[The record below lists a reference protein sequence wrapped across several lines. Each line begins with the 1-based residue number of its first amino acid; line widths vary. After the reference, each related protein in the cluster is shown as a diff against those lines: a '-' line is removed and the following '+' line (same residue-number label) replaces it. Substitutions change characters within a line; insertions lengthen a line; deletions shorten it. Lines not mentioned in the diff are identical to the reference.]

1 MTEGEIRLSPS
12 EAMRML
18 SDEIRHLH
26 HRLARL
32 EHGIEHVYASGGER
46 LGAVAVTALQE
57 LDVLAQST
65 DALAAYSE
73 KLSQRLEDSAEIDL
87 TRELSAI
94 PLRALG
100 RRLSGISH
108 DDLAANAPELF

>member
-1 MTEGEIRLSPS
+1 MSVDEVRLSPS

-18 SDEIRHLH
+18 SEEIRHLH

-32 EHGIEHVYASGGER
+32 EHGIEHVYACNGEP
-46 LGAVAVTALQE
+46 LGSVAVTALQE
-57 LDVLAQST
+57 LDMLAQST

-73 KLSQRLEDSAEIDL
+73 KLSRRLEDRTEIDL
-87 TRELSAI
+87 TREVSAI

-100 RRLSGISH
+100 QRLSGITH
-108 DDLAANAPELF
+108 DDLTANAPELF